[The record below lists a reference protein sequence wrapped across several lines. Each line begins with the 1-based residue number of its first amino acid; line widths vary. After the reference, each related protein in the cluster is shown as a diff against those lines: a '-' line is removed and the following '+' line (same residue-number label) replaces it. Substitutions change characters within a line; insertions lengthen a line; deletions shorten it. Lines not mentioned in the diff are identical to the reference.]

1 MEVRFRFSPTHQR
14 EGVRNML
21 LALGDQGPADPWPTP
36 LAASPFVR
44 EVFGKNFTPVGDL
57 CHPQAPALPRLLLPA
72 TEKTVWRELLHPKS
86 TIVLFLDISAETTFL
101 LFLGRV
107 APGCGKIHRTRF
119 SLNSPKS
126 SFIK

>member
-72 TEKTVWRELLHPKS
+72 TEKTVWRELLHPNQQ
-86 TIVLFLDISAETTFL
+86 LCCF
-101 LFLGRV
+101 
-107 APGCGKIHRTRF
+107 
-119 SLNSPKS
+119 
-126 SFIK
+126 

>member
-1 MEVRFRFSPTHQR
+1 M
-14 EGVRNML
+14 
-21 LALGDQGPADPWPTP
+21 ALGDRGPADPWPTP

-44 EVFGKNFTPVGDL
+44 DVFEKNFTPVGDL

-72 TEKTVWRELLHPKS
+72 TEKTVWRELLHPES

-107 APGCGKIHRTRF
+107 APGCGGGIHF
-119 SLNSPKS
+119 SY
-126 SFIK
+126 

>member
-1 MEVRFRFSPTHQR
+1 MEVRFRFSPNHQR
-14 EGVRNML
+14 EGDDGEKHADVHAV
-21 LALGDQGPADPWPTP
+21 ALGDRGPADPWPTP

-72 TEKTVWRELLHPKS
+72 TEKTVWRELLHPES

-107 APGCGKIHRTRF
+107 
-119 SLNSPKS
+119 
-126 SFIK
+126 

>member
-14 EGVRNML
+14 EGDDGEKHADVHAV
-21 LALGDQGPADPWPTP
+21 ALGDRGPADPWPTP

-44 EVFGKNFTPVGDL
+44 DVFEKNFTPVGDL

-72 TEKTVWRELLHPKS
+72 TEKTVWRELLHPES

-107 APGCGKIHRTRF
+107 APGCGGGIHF
-119 SLNSPKS
+119 SY
-126 SFIK
+126 